1 MMAAALTGVLPVMI
15 IFLFLQ
21 KYLVAGLTAG
31 AVKEE
36 TRTKRERDL

>member
-31 AVKEE
+31 AVKE
-36 TRTKRERDL
+36 

>member
-1 MMAAALTGVLPVMI
+1 MMAAALVGVLPVMA

-31 AVKEE
+31 AVKE
-36 TRTKRERDL
+36 

>member
-1 MMAAALTGVLPVMI
+1 MMAAALVGVLPVML

-31 AVKEE
+31 AVKE
-36 TRTKRERDL
+36 

>member
-1 MMAAALTGVLPVMI
+1 MMAAALVGVLPVMV

-31 AVKEE
+31 AVKE
-36 TRTKRERDL
+36 

>member
-1 MMAAALTGVLPVMI
+1 MMAAALTGVLPVMA

-31 AVKEE
+31 AVKE
-36 TRTKRERDL
+36 